1 MESWQITFGPG
12 LSCVIIALKQ
22 ITPSAAFVKLG
33 SFQGATFFDSETK
46 LCNVLVTPSGLA
58 GRTQGWVLEDCLLPA
73 GRRRA
78 TLVLLRVRGIAVL
91 VTSTVSWDAS
101 HAPSDTSR
109 LCTDAKPPGTCRE
122 IKAGWLLLS
131 TQRQGKEKAKDVLEK

>member
-12 LSCVIIALKQ
+12 LSSVIIALKQ

-33 SFQGATFFDSETK
+33 SFQGAMFFDSETK

-101 HAPSDTSR
+101 HAPSDSSR
-109 LCTDAKPPGTCRE
+109 LCTDAKPPGNLQGNQSRLAVAQLAE
-122 IKAGWLLLS
+122 AGKRKS
-131 TQRQGKEKAKDVLEK
+131 

>member
-101 HAPSDTSR
+101 HAPSDSSW
-109 LCTDAKPPGTCRE
+109 LCTDAKPPGNLQGNQSRLAVAQHAE
-122 IKAGWLLLS
+122 AGKRKS
-131 TQRQGKEKAKDVLEK
+131 